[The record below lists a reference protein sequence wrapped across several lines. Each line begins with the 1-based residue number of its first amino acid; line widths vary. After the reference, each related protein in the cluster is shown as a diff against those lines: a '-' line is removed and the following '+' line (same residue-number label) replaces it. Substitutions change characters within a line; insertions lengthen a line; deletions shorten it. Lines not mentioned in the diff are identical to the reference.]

1 MQLFS
6 DAWEEVNRT
15 PEIMRCW
22 LQKPFTPWITL
33 WVPSL
38 SLSLGIL
45 IFRTVEST
53 WISCSTL
60 NGLSHM
66 EREDLPGQSGHLL
79 RPFGPDL
86 VWIFGLVTKLAVWTV
101 VELSTTRGLS
111 WRRRRCASTFWDLS
125 GSFQRSPVP
134 LPPANWT
141 QSLTS
146 QQIRPTKTI
155 AAQWGKASSQSVVL
169 GALVESYFR
178 VWLFFQSQITNW

>member
-6 DAWEEVNRT
+6 DAWEEVNRK

-22 LQKPFTPWITL
+22 LQKLLQLCGCPVFHSLWAFWFSGQLKPPGSVVQPWMDCPTWREKTYQHRVTTFWDLSGPISFEFLASSPSSQCGL
-33 WVPSL
+33 WWSSPPHVAWA
-38 SLSLGIL
+38 G
-45 IFRTVEST
+45 
-53 WISCSTL
+53 
-60 NGLSHM
+60 G
-66 EREDLPGQSGHLL
+66 
-79 RPFGPDL
+79 
-86 VWIFGLVTKLAVWTV
+86 AV
-101 VELSTTRGLS
+101 
-111 WRRRRCASTFWDLS
+111 ANSTFWDLS